1 MNLEQETRRNK
12 LQSDIIAI
20 DEAISQGD
28 ENLIATYKALKAD
41 KLNEIAR
48 LEGREPTTEP
58 EEEKEI
64 VNCPNC
70 GKECKSNAGLVS
82 HQRFCDKKP
91 NETALDE
98 KIN

>member
-48 LEGREPTTEP
+48 LEGKEPTTAP

-64 VNCPNC
+64 VNCHNC
-70 GKECKSNAGLVS
+70 GKEFKSNAGLVA
-82 HQRFCDKKP
+82 HQRKCIVENKQQDLQIV
-91 NETALDE
+91 NE
-98 KIN
+98 